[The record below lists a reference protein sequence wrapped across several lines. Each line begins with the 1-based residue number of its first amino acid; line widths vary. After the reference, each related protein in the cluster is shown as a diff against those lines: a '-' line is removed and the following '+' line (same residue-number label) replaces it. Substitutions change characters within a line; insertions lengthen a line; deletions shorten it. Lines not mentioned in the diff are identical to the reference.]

1 MAARACALLASALA
15 LSLACAQA
23 QAQAGAACRAGG
35 TVDEINACAVQD
47 FQAADTT
54 IAVLYGDVM
63 RALSAHER
71 PQLRQEHTAWLRARA
86 TQCKQATRATEQQ
99 ADGPYYLLGW
109 SLGGAL
115 TLLVAQTLEAQGQQ
129 VAFAGLVEGS
139 LMDSMGALAAAPSS
153 ACTLRNTWGAC
164 L

>member
-99 ADGPYYLLGW
+99 ADGPRLYHEC
-109 SLGGAL
+109 L
-115 TLLVAQTLEAQGQQ
+115 TRETQERRR
-129 VAFAGLVEGS
+129 GLMRW
-139 LMDSMGALAAAPSS
+139 LRTDSPAKP
-153 ACTLRNTWGAC
+153 
-164 L
+164 

>member
-1 MAARACALLASALA
+1 MVFGAACMMLVGAHAH
-15 LSLACAQA
+15 
-23 QAQAGAACRAGG
+23 AQAGAACRTGG

-99 ADGPYYLLGW
+99 ADGPRLYHEC
-109 SLGGAL
+109 L
-115 TLLVAQTLEAQGQQ
+115 TRETQERRR
-129 VAFAGLVEGS
+129 GLMRW
-139 LMDSMGALAAAPSS
+139 LS
-153 ACTLRNTWGAC
+153 ADTPAK
-164 L
+164 

>member
-99 ADGPYYLLGW
+99 PDGPRLYHEC
-109 SLGGAL
+109 L
-115 TLLVAQTLEAQGQQ
+115 TRETQERRR
-129 VAFAGLVEGS
+129 GLMRW
-139 LMDSMGALAAAPSS
+139 LS
-153 ACTLRNTWGAC
+153 ADTPAK
-164 L
+164 

>member
-23 QAQAGAACRAGG
+23 QAQAGAACHAGG

-47 FQAADTT
+47 FQAADTA

-99 ADGPYYLLGW
+99 ADGPRLYHEC
-109 SLGGAL
+109 L
-115 TLLVAQTLEAQGQQ
+115 TRETQQ
-129 VAFAGLVEGS
+129 RRRGLMRW
-139 LMDSMGALAAAPSS
+139 LS
-153 ACTLRNTWGAC
+153 ADTPAK
-164 L
+164 